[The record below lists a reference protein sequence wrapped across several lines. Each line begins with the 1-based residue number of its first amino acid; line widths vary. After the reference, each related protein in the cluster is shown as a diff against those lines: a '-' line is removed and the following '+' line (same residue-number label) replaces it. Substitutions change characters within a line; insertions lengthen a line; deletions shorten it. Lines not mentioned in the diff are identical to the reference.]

1 MMKKLLP
8 LALIL
13 FMFLFFA
20 SLNSALAQ
28 ITLPTG
34 SLPTTVQASVGEFYL
49 SLAGYIAPNAS
60 IVLTVDGVFAR
71 ATVADRG
78 GNFYITDTLIKRGA
92 TKICLDAID
101 FKRIGESLACFN
113 IPPVKSSLN
122 IKEIFLP
129 PTLGISRTEI
139 AEGSNYTVFGY
150 SMPGDLVTLYLSNGK
165 TSATTSL
172 NFSLIQPAF
181 ALSSA
186 QMISAGSAGAT
197 SINPYDTQII
207 TNKAFVGGNKLTVN
221 ADQSGYYAITVKDV
235 RAGIYSM
242 YAKAELNH
250 KQSLDPVNKLK
261 LKSLTWWEQFIA
273 FIRDLWDKF
282 LKFLK
287 DLALG
292 PLWLIIPILILI
304 IILLVKLLPG
314 RFGFLRNPFGKKKPL
329 HHKWWMGY

>member
-1 MMKKLLP
+1 VKSLL
-8 LALIL
+8 LKALIVCVL
-13 FMFLFFA
+13 LVFC
-20 SLNSALAQ
+20 SAQTAHAQ
-28 ITLPTG
+28 KIQPKG
-34 SLPTTVQASVGEFYL
+34 SLKTTIQATVGEFYL
-49 SLAGYIAPNAS
+49 TLAGYIAPNAS
-60 IVLTVDGVFAR
+60 IVLTVDEVFAR
-71 ATVADRG
+71 ATVADRS
-78 GNFYITDTLIKRGA
+78 GNFYITDTLIKRGT

-113 IPPVKSSLN
+113 IPPVESSIT

-139 AEGSNYTVFGY
+139 AEGSNFTVFGY

-172 NFSLIQPAF
+172 NLSLIQPAF

-186 QMISAGSAGAT
+186 QMIAAGSTGAT

-207 TNKAFVGGNKLTVN
+207 TNKAFVDGSKLTAN
-221 ADQSGYYAITVKDV
+221 ADQTGYYAITIKDV

-261 LKSLTWWEQFIA
+261 LKSLTWWEQLIA

-292 PLWLIIPILILI
+292 PLWLVIPILISI
-304 IILLVKLLPG
+304 IILLVKLAPG
-314 RFGFLRNPFGKKKPL
+314 KFGFLRNPLKKKKPL